1 MLNVVVPGKSYTDE
15 LHDTPTERN
24 KENLLLALH
33 RSVSDSTLTQ
43 GQRPQFMQ
51 RPPLE
56 VNVYESEPLTL
67 RCIVEGIPK
76 PIGMAVI
83 LANMLFM
90 HCVL

>member
-1 MLNVVVPGKSYTDE
+1 M
-15 LHDTPTERN
+15 
-24 KENLLLALH
+24 ALH
-33 RSVSDSTLTQ
+33 RSVSDSVLTE
-43 GQRPQFMQ
+43 GQRPEFIQ

-83 LANMLFM
+83 FLLIFM
-90 HCVL
+90 HCPLDIITVKEWPLIDKLM